1 MAVKIRLARRGT
13 KNRPYYKLVVASSR
27 SPRDGKFIEEVGT
40 YDPLL
45 KDNKVTINAERAS
58 YWLKQG
64 AQATERVAK
73 FFTKLNIKA
82 A

>member
-1 MAVKIRLARRGT
+1 MSVKIRLTRRGT
-13 KNRPYYKLVVASSR
+13 KNRPYYKVVVATSQ
-27 SPRDGKFIEEVGT
+27 SPRDGRFIEEIGT

-45 KDNKVTINAERAS
+45 KDNKVQVNAERAS

-73 FFTKLNIKA
+73 FFTKLEIKA

>member
-1 MAVKIRLARRGT
+1 MAVKIRLTRRGT
-13 KNRPYYKLVVASSR
+13 KNRPYYKLVVASSQ
-27 SPRDGKFIEEVGT
+27 SPRDGRFIEELGT

-45 KDNKVTINAERAS
+45 KDNKVKVDADRAA

-64 AQATERVAK
+64 AQATDRVAK
-73 FFTKLNIKA
+73 FFAKLQIKA

>member
-27 SPRDGKFIEEVGT
+27 SPRDGKFIEELGT

-45 KDNKVTINAERAS
+45 KDNKVTVNSERAA

-73 FFTKLNIKA
+73 FFEKLQIKA

>member
-27 SPRDGKFIEEVGT
+27 SPRDGRFIEELGT

-45 KDNKVTINAERAS
+45 KDNKVTVNSERAA

-73 FFTKLNIKA
+73 FFEKLQIKA